1 MFKKSL
7 FIFSIFCSYLGS
19 VWAFDLSQIT
29 AQLNQTPTLSGNFEQ
44 LKYLKGFPK
53 PLKTL
58 GTFTFW
64 ADHGIVWE
72 THKPFASKIV
82 LTPSR
87 LESINNYQHQTFST
101 ENNPHL
107 ALINHLL
114 IDLMQGDI
122 KEIEKYFDITLSGK
136 ANNWTMS
143 LVPIDQNI
151 KVVFEKI
158 VIRGAKE
165 VRQLLFYAPNGDKT
179 EIALSDQHKPKSMP
193 KDLQS

>member
-1 MFKKSL
+1 MLKKSL
-7 FIFSIFCSYLGS
+7 FIFSILYSFLGS
-19 VWAFDLSQIT
+19 SWAFDLSQL
-29 AQLNQTPTLSGNFEQ
+29 ASQLNQTSTISGNFEQ
-44 LKYLKGFPK
+44 LKYLNGFPK
-53 PLKTL
+53 PLKTH
-58 GTFTFW
+58 GIFTFW

-72 THKPFASKIV
+72 TQKPFASKIV

-122 KEIEKYFDITLSGK
+122 KEIEKYFDIAVSGK
-136 ANNWTMS
+136 ANQWTMS
-143 LVPIDQNI
+143 LIPMDQNI
-151 KVVFEKI
+151 KVIFEKI
-158 VIRGAKE
+158 TIKGAKG
-165 VRQLLFYAPNGDKT
+165 VQQLVFYAPNGDKT
-179 EIALSDQHKPKSMP
+179 EISLRDQHKPKSMP